1 MQTNTN
7 HTENRYS
14 NAIVGCAGTELTKDE
29 IHYFSRVRPLGL
41 ILFSR
46 NIRSPEQLLRLTEH
60 FKDVTENELTLVL
73 IDQEG
78 GRVSRL
84 PATYWRVPPS
94 PTVFAELYAIDKAAA
109 VHACRIN
116 SELIGW
122 DLKQCGVNVNC
133 SPMLDIPQFDSSSI
147 VKDRALGWTAEQ
159 VIALSQATIQGLKR
173 AGVEP
178 VIKHG
183 PGHGRAT
190 KDSHIDLPVVSAT
203 PFELASK
210 DYLPFKR
217 FNDQSMLMT
226 AHILYE
232 QLDEVNPATVS
243 PKIIND
249 VIRKE
254 IGFGGLI
261 MTDDIDMQAL
271 IGSPDEIAARALSAG
286 CDVVLQCNGRF
297 EDLMSLE
304 PSLSFLDGTSLER
317 AQLCLKAANRSVLA
331 TDKNA
336 LEFELKMLLDDFGFP
351 Q

>member
-1 MQTNTN
+1 
-7 HTENRYS
+7 
-14 NAIVGCAGTELTKDE
+14 
-29 IHYFSRVRPLGL
+29 LGL

-46 NIRSPEQLLRLTEH
+46 NIQSPEQLLRLTEH
-60 FKDVTENELTLVL
+60 FKDVTENGHALVL

-84 PATYWRVPPS
+84 PAAYWRVPPS
-94 PTVFAELYAIDKAAA
+94 PTVFAEFYEIDKAAA
-109 VHACRIN
+109 IHACRIN

-122 DLKQCGVNVNC
+122 DLKQCGINVNC
-133 SPMLDIPQFDSSSI
+133 GPMMDIPQSDSSSI
-147 VKDRALGWTAEQ
+147 VKDRALGWSAEQ
-159 VIALSQATIQGLKR
+159 VIALSQATIQGLKK

-190 KDSHIDLPVVSAT
+190 KDSHKDLPVVSAT

-210 DYLPFKR
+210 DYLPFMR

-226 AHILYE
+226 AHVLYE
-232 QLDEVNPATVS
+232 QVDEVNPATVS
-243 PKIIND
+243 PKIINN
-249 VIRKE
+249 VIREE

-261 MTDDIDMQAL
+261 MTDDIDMHAL
-271 IGSPDEIAARALSAG
+271 TGSPGEIAQRALAAG
-286 CDVVLQCNGRF
+286 CDVILQCNGRL

-304 PSLSFLDGTSLER
+304 PSLSFLEGASLER
-317 AQLCLKAANRSVLA
+317 AQLCMAAANRDVSA
-331 TDKNA
+331 TDKYA
-336 LEFELKMLLDDFGFP
+336 LEFELKMLFDDFGLS